1 MGFNVDNDSKLVTV
15 DHSHNNY
22 AITTIDG
29 NPITSNYDGLTVTSV
44 FRRTKNRRGKSD
56 LGDNSPMLYAFKGM
70 HGLTTQYSSVASLTK
85 HFYKILDNFFTEEN
99 ASWDIVIPMPSS
111 HDIAN
116 ILGRRVVRMGVA
128 GKFEPSALKKIT
140 AQDAQMQTRDL
151 RIASK
156 DRTRINDY
164 IKKFAKFNS
173 WDTDFQMKSITVPKL
188 RKYINPV
195 TFGNLTSQMLPS
207 KILLVDDM
215 VTSGT
220 TLGYAKQA
228 IQERYPMAKIEALTL
243 LSSSK

>member
-1 MGFNVDNDSKLVTV
+1 MGFNVDNDLKLVTV

-22 AITTIDG
+22 AVTTIDG
-29 NPITSNYDGLTVTSV
+29 NPITSIYDGLTVTSI
-44 FRRTKNRRGKSD
+44 FRRTKNKRGESD

-85 HFYKILDNFFTEEN
+85 HFYEILDNFFTEKN
-99 ASWDIVIPMPSS
+99 SPWDIVIPMPSS

-116 ILGRRVVRMGVA
+116 IIGKRVVRMGVA
-128 GKFEPSALKKIT
+128 GKFEPYALKKIT
-140 AQDAQMQTRDL
+140 AQDAQMQARDL

-156 DRTRINDY
+156 DRTQINDF
-164 IKKFAKFNS
+164 IKRFAKSNS
-173 WDTDFQMKSITVPKL
+173 WDTDFQMKSIAAPKL
-188 RKYINPV
+188 RKHINPV
-195 TFGNLTSQMLPS
+195 TLGRLSTRVPPS

-220 TLGYAKQA
+220 TLTYAKQA
-228 IQERYPMAKIEALTL
+228 IQERYPMARIEALTL